1 MRILA
6 KTRIFFATD
15 VHGSEKSFL
24 KFLNAPAFYKAQ
36 VIILGGDLTGK
47 MIVPLVK
54 ESDGYHATFRGLNR
68 KAANEEEAQA
78 LEKEIRFTGYYPYR
92 STPEEVK
99 ELETDPAKVHAIFN
113 ELMIQTMKQWMQ
125 MAEERLRKTGT
136 IVYITGGNDDFLEIE
151 PILSGSDYVVNPE
164 GKVVQ
169 VTDKYEMISSG
180 WSNPTPWKTPR
191 ECSEEE
197 LGAKIERM
205 ASQVKNMRNCIFN
218 FHVPP
223 INSRLDECPKLD
235 ENLKPMYNGS
245 EAIMTN
251 VGSTSVRNAI
261 EKYQPL
267 LGLHGHIHE
276 SRGFYEIRRTL
287 CLNPGSESAEGI
299 LLGAMVDIED
309 DKVKSYV
316 LTQG

>member
-1 MRILA
+1 M
-6 KTRIFFATD
+6 KTRVFFATD
-15 VHGSEKSFL
+15 IHGSEKSFL

-47 MIVPLVK
+47 MIVPLIK
-54 ESDGYHATFRGLNR
+54 ERDGYYATFRGLSR
-68 KAANEEEAQA
+68 KAANEEEAQS

-92 STPEEVK
+92 TTPEEVK
-99 ELETDPAKVHAIFN
+99 ELQDDPEKVHKIFN
-113 ELMIQTMKQWMQ
+113 EQMIQTMKKWMQ
-125 MAEERLRKTGT
+125 WAEERLKKTGT

-164 GKVVQ
+164 GKVVD
-169 VTDKYEMISSG
+169 VTNKYEMISSG

-191 ECSEEE
+191 ECSEDE
-197 LGAKIERM
+197 LWKKIESM
-205 ASQVKNMRNCIFN
+205 ASQVKNMKNCIFN

-223 INSRLDECPKLD
+223 INSRLDECAKLD

-245 EAIMTN
+245 EPIMTS
-251 VGSTSVRNAI
+251 VGSTSVRKGI
-261 EKYQPL
+261 EQYQPL

-276 SRGFYEIRRTL
+276 ARGFSEIGRTL

-299 LLGAMVDIED
+299 LLGAMIDIEE

-316 LTQG
+316 LTHG